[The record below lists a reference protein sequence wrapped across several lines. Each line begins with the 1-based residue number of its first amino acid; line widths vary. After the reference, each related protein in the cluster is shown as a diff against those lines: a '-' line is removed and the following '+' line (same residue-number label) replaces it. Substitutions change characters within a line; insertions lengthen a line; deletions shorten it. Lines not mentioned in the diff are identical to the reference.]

1 MSLIQRWISQPIDEK
16 SKIGMEIMM
25 DVLRTEDAECP
36 IWIAQGWRM
45 WWWSGRL
52 VAPIGG
58 LHIQATGLGM
68 ESSCDPALM
77 TVLNRV
83 SEKIMRTLLL
93 AMGLPWIMHLWE
105 RIVETDH
112 FGREWCSRHTMNLA
126 QQVDT
131 ELSLR
136 WLRSLAADQGCP
148 PGDRSPQEGMR
159 VYGIGFLAAGSA
171 GKAMKYGQTLA
182 KSGGQKGI
190 PSIIDFVAHK
200 FYARIGQ

>member
-1 MSLIQRWISQPIDEK
+1 MSFIQRWISQPIDEK

-25 DVLRTEDAECP
+25 DVLRTEDAE
-36 IWIAQGWRM
+36 WLQTGEIAQFGSRR
-45 WWWSGRL
+45 GGGCGGGPL

-58 LHIQATGLGM
+58 LHIQATGMGM

-93 AMGLPWIMHLWE
+93 AMGLPWTMHLWE

-112 FGREWCSRHTMNLA
+112 FGREWCSRHIMNLA
-126 QQVDT
+126 QQGDT

-136 WLRSLAADQGCP
+136 WGAPQATAAP
-148 PGDRSPQEGMR
+148 K
-159 VYGIGFLAAGSA
+159 
-171 GKAMKYGQTLA
+171 KA
-182 KSGGQKGI
+182 
-190 PSIIDFVAHK
+190 
-200 FYARIGQ
+200 

>member
-1 MSLIQRWISQPIDEK
+1 
-16 SKIGMEIMM
+16 MEG
-25 DVLRTEDAECP
+25 
-36 IWIAQGWRM
+36 Q
-45 WWWSGRL
+45 GRL

-58 LHIQATGLGM
+58 LHIQATGMGM

-93 AMGLPWIMHLWE
+93 AMGLPWTMHLWE

-112 FGREWCSRHTMNLA
+112 FGREWCSRHIMNLA
-126 QQVDT
+126 QQGDT

-136 WLRSLAADQGCP
+136 I
-148 PGDRSPQEGMR
+148 
-159 VYGIGFLAAGSA
+159 VFLTAGSA